1 MSDKELN
8 NEEVVNNNDTQQSV
22 DTLAKTE
29 EVIIKNKKRI
39 TNVLLAVVIVL
50 SVFIFLKKQVWEPN
64 ELEAKNLAFEAQA
77 LFEKDS
83 FALALPIFEQIVDE
97 YGSTD
102 AGNGALLYLGI
113 IHLNLGSF
121 DDAVTN
127 LKSFSAK
134 GEIFPAMRFGL
145 LADAYSELNDIEN
158 SVDNYK
164 KAAKAADSKVLS
176 GLYLKKAGILL
187 EQNND
192 FATAVSIYE
201 EILEKYFF
209 EENQE
214 LTRER
219 DEVIQ
224 LLNRAKVNI

>member
-1 MSDKELN
+1 MSDKDLQ
-8 NEEVVNNNDTQQSV
+8 NEELVNSNENQQSV

-29 EVIIKNKKRI
+29 EVILKNKKRI
-39 TNVLLAVVIVL
+39 TNILLGVVILL

-64 ELEAKNLAFEAQA
+64 EIDAKNLAFEAQA

-83 FALALPIFEQIVDE
+83 FELALPIFQQIVDE

-113 IHLNLGSF
+113 INLNLGNF
-121 DDAVTN
+121 DDAVEN
-127 LKSFSAK
+127 LKNFSAK

-158 SVDNYK
+158 AVDNYK
-164 KAAKAADSKVLS
+164 KAAKAADSKVIS

-192 FATAVSIYE
+192 FSSAINIYE
-201 EILEKYFF
+201 EILDNYFF

-214 LTRER
+214 LSRER